1 MLVYEDNF
9 GFWNISEP
17 EERAFFDFVRRQSV
31 LTACE
36 RCERPV
42 RLIPPKAL
50 CASCV
55 SALEYGAPASMKE
68 YGSQETLLD
77 FAARREG
84 RFLPEFGSF
93 VRGEAIAKM
102 SELRRKGVRR
112 SDLKIIA
119 SDPDL
124 AAITK
129 DVEALNDA

>member
-1 MLVYEDNF
+1 MAVRKR
-9 GFWNISEP
+9 FW
-17 EERAFFDFVRRQSV
+17 
-31 LTACE
+31 
-36 RCERPV
+36 
-42 RLIPPKAL
+42 
-50 CASCV
+50 
-55 SALEYGAPASMKE
+55 
-68 YGSQETLLD
+68 TLL
-77 FAARREG
+77 ARREG

-129 DVEALNDA
+129 GSSQNLPERAR